1 VPPLFLFAA
10 GAELLSLAAVV
21 VPLLRARRAAA

>member
-10 GAELLSLAAVV
+10 GAELLSLAAVL
-21 VPLLRARRAAA
+21 VPLARARRR